1 LTDDVDGLVAGKILE
16 DGFMSTLKLATPN
29 DVDRLRTSFRVV
41 DVREPV
47 EFTGELGHIAE
58 AELVPLGTVM
68 EAAASWDKS
77 APIILVCRSG
87 ARSGRAGE
95 ALVAMGFEHVTNM
108 VGGMIAWNQ
117 DGLPTV

>member
-1 LTDDVDGLVAGKILE
+1 
-16 DGFMSTLKLATPN
+16 MSTLRLASPQ
-29 DVDRLRTSFRVV
+29 DVDRLRTSMRVV

-68 EAAASWDKS
+68 DAAMKWDKS

-117 DGLPTV
+117 EGLPTE

>member
-1 LTDDVDGLVAGKILE
+1 
-16 DGFMSTLKLATPN
+16 MSTLKLAPPAL
-29 DVDRLRTSFRVV
+29 VDRLRSSVRVV

-58 AELVPLGTVM
+58 AELIPLGTVLD
-68 EAAASWDKS
+68 ASQSWDKA
-77 APIILVCRSG
+77 APVILVCRSG

-95 ALVAMGFEHVTNM
+95 ALVAMGFEDVTNM

-117 DGLPTV
+117 EGLPTA

>member
-1 LTDDVDGLVAGKILE
+1 
-16 DGFMSTLKLATPN
+16 MSTLKLAQPIA
-29 DVDRLRTSFRVV
+29 VDRARGSVRIV

-58 AELVPLGTVM
+58 AELVPLATVL
-68 EAAASWDKS
+68 EAAESWDKS
-77 APIILVCRSG
+77 APLVLVCRSG

-95 ALVAMGFEHVTNM
+95 ALCAMGFEDVTNM

-117 DGLPTV
+117 EGLPTA

>member
-1 LTDDVDGLVAGKILE
+1 
-16 DGFMSTLKLATPN
+16 MSTLKLATPH
-29 DVDRLRTSFRVV
+29 DVDRLRTSIRVV

-68 EAAASWDKS
+68 DAAAKWDKS
-77 APIILVCRSG
+77 APLILVCRSG
-87 ARSGRAGE
+87 ARSARAGE

-117 DGLPTV
+117 EGLPTV

>member
-1 LTDDVDGLVAGKILE
+1 
-16 DGFMSTLKLATPN
+16 MSSLKLASPR
-29 DVDRLRTSFRVV
+29 DVDRLRTSIRVV

-47 EFTGELGHIAE
+47 EFTGDLGHIAE

-68 EAAASWDKS
+68 EAAATWDQA

-95 ALVAMGFEHVTNM
+95 ALVAMGFAHVTNM

-117 DGLPTV
+117 EGLPTV